1 MKCLRKILDTHC
13 PKSGSLAPYD
23 AIHVGAAAP
32 TLPPELI
39 DQLASPGRMFVPVG
53 TYAQYILHVDKDE
66 KGNVTH
72 KQVMGV
78 SVGFHFL
85 FADFFG
91 GLHLLIV
98 CSAHRRDQAEGLDF
112 LILGFTLGMALNLFP
127 SLPYRRAKRSTV
139 IRSLHL
145 TS

>member
-1 MKCLRKILDTHC
+1 MKGFRKIWNTHSS
-13 PKSGSLAPYD
+13 KSGSPAPYD

-66 KGNVTH
+66 KGHVTQ

-78 SVGFHFL
+78 SVSSRFL
-85 FADFFG
+85 FAD
-91 GLHLLIV
+91 LLGVQIFWIV
-98 CSAHRRDQAEGLDF
+98 CSAHRRDQAEGFDF
-112 LILGFTLGMALNLFP
+112 LTLGLGML
-127 SLPYRRAKRSTV
+127 
-139 IRSLHL
+139 
-145 TS
+145 